1 MPMHETT
8 PQPLPS
14 ALAAF
19 RDWTTLGNSHPLY
32 SGVALDCGRQQALP
46 SLTIAVAD
54 VHLDA
59 LAGEFI
65 GVCDGETV
73 RRNSWGEVVEALAER
88 PLQRMLRRMLI
99 RERREQQ
106 EANREH

>member
-19 RDWTTLGNSHPLY
+19 GGWATLGNNHPLY
-32 SGVALDCGRQQALP
+32 AGIALDCGRQQQAPL

-54 VHLDA
+54 VQLDA
-59 LAGEFI
+59 IAGEFV

-73 RRNSWGEVVEALAER
+73 RGGTWGEVVEAFAER
-88 PLQRMLRRMLI
+88 PLQRMLRTMLS
-99 RERREQQ
+99 RERRE
-106 EANREH
+106 REECAQ